1 MPNMLIGIDIGSRF
15 TKVVELELK
24 GKPVLLNAFLFP
36 TPTEALPNGL
46 LYIKGDSFLQEIT
59 KFIPEKNLRVA
70 RISVNLPPPSITATS
85 IFLPVI
91 NKKELLF
98 AAVNEAKHK
107 MIPVSG
113 IHHVFECLMLGEQIV
128 AKSKKSEVLVVR
140 TEKVYIQKII
150 DVFASFDI
158 APVSITPAGCVLS
171 NLLPKEAKE
180 KDESVICMDI
190 GATSINIS
198 VVRNSKLVFLRNVIF
213 GFNDIIVDVAR
224 QLGVAREV
232 AERAIQEQ
240 GIPQIPFDL
249 KDKVAIAEEIMRQKY
264 EEGQE
269 LSADGPRVNALELRM
284 LWQPHLERIMHEL
297 RRSLVFYKEQ
307 SEGKRVDQIYFL
319 GGVSQI
325 KHFLASIAPQVG
337 GKCHLIM
344 PFADV
349 QIVKEKTNENEV
361 VNSPIFVNAASLALG
376 SIKTKAAEETVI
388 NFLPLEIKKK
398 EIVARRRLILLVLS
412 FVVISLFSLAALKVT
427 LDNALIRKDIKSKEF
442 ELKRFK
448 KLGKRLSELQ
458 AKEQFVGKKDAAVK
472 LLAAGKDALRAAL
485 QELPKAVPEEIVLT
499 KLTLEAGIVTI
510 KAEVSSDYEQALEIV
525 EAFRHKLESTKYFR
539 DVSITPLKLERFT
552 AQMAGSSGDI
562 VLTSVKVRKFTV
574 TASVGGK

>member
-1 MPNMLIGIDIGSRF
+1 MLIGIDIGSAF
-15 TKVVELELK
+15 TKVVELEFK

-46 LYIKGDSFLQEIT
+46 LYVKSDSFLQEIT
-59 KFIPEKNLRVA
+59 KVIPEKDLRVA
-70 RISVNLPPPSITATS
+70 RIIVNLPPHSITATS
-85 IFLPVI
+85 IFLPVM

-98 AAVNEAKHK
+98 AATNEAKHK
-107 MIPVSG
+107 MIPVTG
-113 IHHVFECLMLGEQIV
+113 VHHVFECLMLGEQTIS
-128 AKSKKSEVLVVR
+128 KSKKSEVLVVR
-140 TEKVYIQKII
+140 TEKVYIQKVVEI
-150 DVFASFDI
+150 FASLDS
-158 APVSITPAGCVLS
+158 APVLITPSGCVLS
-171 NLLPKEAKE
+171 NILAKEARE

-198 VVRNSKLVFLRNVIF
+198 VVRSSKLVFLRNVIF
-213 GFNDIIVDVAR
+213 GFNDIIVDISR
-224 QLGVAREV
+224 QLGVSRDT
-232 AERAIQEQ
+232 AEKAIHEQ

-269 LSADGPRVNALELRM
+269 TSAEGPRVNSLELRM

-344 PFADV
+344 PFADI
-349 QIVKEKTNENEV
+349 QIVKEKETENAV
-361 VNSPIFVNAASLALG
+361 VNAPIFVNAASLALG
-376 SIKTKAAEETVI
+376 GIKTKAVEEALI

-398 EIVARRRLILLVLS
+398 EMVARRRLILLILS
-412 FVVISLFSLAALKVT
+412 FIFISLFSLAVLKVS
-427 LDNALIRKDIKSKEF
+427 LDNALIRRDIRSKEF

-448 KLGKRLSELQ
+448 KLGQRLNELQ
-458 AKEQFVGKKDAAVK
+458 VKEKFIEKKDAQIK
-472 LLAAGKDALRAAL
+472 LLCAGKDPMRSALR
-485 QELPKAVPEEIVLT
+485 ELPKAVPEEVVLT
-499 KLTLEAGIVTI
+499 KLTLKEGQITI

-525 EAFRHKLESTKYFR
+525 EGFQHKLENTQYFKN
-539 DVSITPLKLERFT
+539 VSITPLKLERFT
-552 AQMAGSSGDI
+552 AQMVGASGEI
-562 VLTSVKVRKFTV
+562 VLTSVKIRKFTV
-574 TASVGGK
+574 TADVGEK